1 MNYGTSLPSP
11 MAENSS
17 SSRPV
22 DRGYL
27 PSRIN
32 FKEEICKFRDW
43 LGDAFESRRAHWV
56 ILGLVVA
63 DFIAVM
69 SVIIVSFLWPEF
81 EEKEHVLFETL
92 EIIAFT
98 INSIFVFEVMIKL
111 FIFGNYYFI
120 KSHHWKLHLF
130 DAVIIYTTFF
140 LEIFL
145 SGKQREVAGL
155 LILFRLWR
163 LIKALSI
170 FAVGLIE
177 YDEDKVDQL
186 KLQNKRLREELG
198 SLLTEIDLIAREE
211 HWNEQKLARVFNSH
225 QKDLL
230 NEENEDKVSINVRQ

>member
-1 MNYGTSLPSP
+1 MNYGTTLPQTT
-11 MAENSS
+11 AESSS

-22 DRGYL
+22 ERDIS
-27 PSRIN
+27 PSSIN
-32 FKEEICKFRDW
+32 FMEEICKFRVW
-43 LGDAFESRRAHWV
+43 LGDAFESRRAHW
-56 ILGLVVA
+56 IIIGLVAA

-81 EEKEHVLFETL
+81 EEKEHEIFETL
-92 EIIAFT
+92 ELIAFT
-98 INSIFVFEVMIKL
+98 INTIFVFEVVIKL
-111 FIFGNYYFI
+111 FIFGVYYFI
-120 KSHHWKLHLF
+120 KSPHWQLHLF

-145 SGKQREVAGL
+145 SGKQREVVGL

-170 FAVGLIE
+170 VAVGLIE

-186 KLQNKRLREELG
+186 KLQNKLLRDELEN
-198 SLLTEIDLIAREE
+198 LLAEIDSIARED
-211 HWNEQKLARVFNSH
+211 HWNEQKRSRIFSSH

-230 NEENEDKVSINVRQ
+230 NEDDEDKVSINVRQ